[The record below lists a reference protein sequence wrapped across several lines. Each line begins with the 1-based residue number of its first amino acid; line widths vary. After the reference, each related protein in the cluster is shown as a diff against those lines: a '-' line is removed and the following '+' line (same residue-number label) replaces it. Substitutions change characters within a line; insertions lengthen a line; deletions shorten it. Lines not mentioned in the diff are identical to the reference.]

1 MNYTKI
7 KMSDIANGP
16 GVRSSIYV
24 SGCTHNCPGCFNPET
39 HDFNSGKSW
48 TKDIEDKIIK
58 HVNDDDLS
66 GLNILGG
73 DPLQQIKDD
82 DLINFMKRFKTETHK
97 DIWLWTGYT
106 FEDIINTESK
116 ACNILK
122 ECDIVVDGEYV
133 EALSDIRL
141 RYMGSSNQRVI
152 DVKKSL
158 QQHKTVLWKGDQ

>member
-1 MNYTKI
+1 M
-7 KMSDIANGP
+7 
-16 GVRSSIYV
+16 
-24 SGCTHNCPGCFNPET
+24 
-39 HDFNSGKSW
+39 
-48 TKDIEDKIIK
+48 
-58 HVNDDDLS
+58 
-66 GLNILGG
+66 
-73 DPLQQIKDD
+73 QQIKDD

-152 DVKKSL
+152 DVKESL

>member
-24 SGCTHNCPGCFNPET
+24 SGCTHNCHGCFNPET
-39 HDFNSGKSW
+39 HDFNSGKPW

-58 HVNDDDLS
+58 HVNDDNLS

-82 DLINFMKRFKTETHK
+82 DLINFMKRFKAETHK